1 MVAAAAGRF
10 TSVIGI
16 HSDIFMTG
24 SPMNSSIRKFS
35 SKLAITAS
43 MLGAVSLSSAT
54 VAHAQETGVSG
65 RLWVGVMGRY
75 VLSDNTPFTS
85 PGFGTVAL
93 KTNGTTV
100 AFGGD
105 LELRMNNWFGIDA
118 AAGYSQMNA
127 QFTTSTSAA
136 SSASKPFGVLPLM
149 ASLNIHL
156 IHSDPIDLW
165 VGPQIAYVIFPNDLS
180 YATPSGTFT
189 YKPTNTFSGVG
200 FVVGTDIKLGGA
212 WALTGA
218 VRWQNAD
225 SDGNDM
231 LTVDPTFV
239 TAGLR
244 LKF

>member
-1 MVAAAAGRF
+1 
-10 TSVIGI
+10 
-16 HSDIFMTG
+16 
-24 SPMNSSIRKFS
+24 MNSSIRKNS
-35 SKLAITAS
+35 SRLVSTLCVFAAI
-43 MLGAVSLSSAT
+43 SLSSVT

-65 RLWVGVMGRY
+65 RLWVGAVGRY

-100 AFGGD
+100 GFGGD

-149 ASLNIHL
+149 AALNIHL

-165 VGPQIAYVIFPNDLS
+165 IGPQIAYVIFPDNLS
-180 YATPSGTFT
+180 YATPTGTFT
-189 YKPTNTFSGVG
+189 YKPTNVFSAVG
-200 FVVGTDIKLGGA
+200 FVIGTDIKLGGG

-225 SDGNDM
+225 SDANDM